1 MQNKTNNQWLVTH
14 ENHCRNSSW
23 KQVELHN
30 WDGIRNPLH
39 RLDLFTPSLAI
50 NRLVAHFLFGNSLD
64 YDDMRES
71 TKTAPDSAIP
81 ANTRIRTL
89 ALTTVRD
96 NIVQIRESE
105 GGMASSLWGMYSRL
119 PTLRVL
125 TLRLRDVQ
133 FWLPIRNDRS
143 WGRGIRTLR
152 TPFLVDSFHRLIS
165 PI

>member
-1 MQNKTNNQWLVTH
+1 MTQNKTNNQWLVTH

-23 KQVELHN
+23 KQVEQHN

-39 RLDLFTPSLAI
+39 TLDLFTPSLAI

-71 TKTAPDSAIP
+71 TKICSSSKHAHRD
-81 ANTRIRTL
+81 TRTYQSEGQF
-89 ALTTVRD
+89 
-96 NIVQIRESE
+96 VQIRESG
-105 GGMASSLWGMYSRL
+105 GGMASSHWGMYSRL

-143 WGRGIRTLR
+143 WGRGIRRLR
-152 TPFLVDSFHRLIS
+152 THHLVNSFHRRIS
-165 PI
+165 PL